1 MGKGSMLIFEAMKLL
16 RIVLTPISWIYA
28 AVLQLRH
35 FMYDAGIFKSKQF
48 NTPVICIGNLS
59 LGGTGKTPFT
69 IYIAEKLS
77 AKHKVAILSRGY
89 KRKTEGFL
97 IINNTNSANDVGD
110 EPLLMHNSL
119 NGVTVAVDANRVRGI
134 EKLIEQIKP
143 DVILLDD
150 AFQHRKVKA
159 HLNILLTDY
168 QNLYFKD
175 CLLPAGRLR
184 DVPSRARA
192 AEVIV
197 VTKCPDKIDSEKLKS
212 VIKRKP
218 DQNIFFTKQINKELR
233 SLENN
238 SKMPVSHL
246 VNKKVV
252 LFTGIAKPNYLVDFL
267 QSKGAEVNHLDF
279 ADHHNYRQSDLKKVR
294 EIFDNFGPAEKLII
308 TTEKDAIKLTSPVL
322 KTSLSTLPVYA
333 IDAQIEFLKDEVLFL
348 NIIAQY
354 A

>member
-1 MGKGSMLIFEAMKLL
+1 MLIFEAMKLL

-35 FMYDAGIFKSKQF
+35 LMYDVGIFKSRQF

-69 IYIAEKLS
+69 IYLAQKLS

-89 KRKTEGFL
+89 KRKTAGFL
-97 IINNTNSANDVGD
+97 IINKTSSANDVGD

-134 EKLIEQIKP
+134 EKLIQQIKP

-150 AFQHRKVKA
+150 AFQHRRVKA

-175 CLLPAGRLR
+175 SLLPAGRLR
-184 DVPSRARA
+184 DVASRAKA

-197 VTKCPDKIDSEKLKS
+197 VTKCSDNVDSEKIKSEINLKTH
-212 VIKRKP
+212 
-218 DQNIFFTKQINKELR
+218 QAIFFTKQVNNELR
-233 SLENN
+233 SVHDS
-238 SKMPVSHL
+238 SKLPVSHL
-246 VNKKVV
+246 NNKKIV
-252 LFTGIAKPNYLVDFL
+252 LFTGIAKPKYLVDFL
-267 QSKGAEVNHLDF
+267 RSQGAEVNHLNF
-279 ADHHNYRQSDLKKVR
+279 ADHHNYNLSDVKKVR

-308 TTEKDAIKLTSPVL
+308 TTEKDAIKLTSPIL
-322 KTSLSTLPVYA
+322 KTSLSALPVYT
-333 IDAQIEFLKDEVLFL
+333 IDAQIEFIKEEDLFL
-348 NIIAQY
+348 NIVAQH